1 MAQIKVMISG
11 FYKGGAWTDK
21 DTRNVFDPRKD
32 EGKVFT
38 FSGVEKFESIMESI
52 AKNHLVAFDTATAIQ
67 FEKIAR
73 DLPVVAPQIV
83 SVRGKLM
90 QLEITFDRPVYPIP
104 GKQVH
109 VPTKEGNVSVD
120 VKDAYMEGHA
130 TAVFAVN
137 ATGPIKLD
145 AGSFIDD
152 EQRLSEKYPVTAA
165 SSKKEDVKE
174 TKEAKETKEDAPE
187 VKEDKEVVAP
197 KKAPAKR
204 SRKKTEDA
212 E

>member
-1 MAQIKVMISG
+1 MSQIKVMISG

-32 EGKVFT
+32 AGKVFT
-38 FSGVEKFESIMESI
+38 FSGNEKFESIMESI
-52 AKNHLVAFDTATAIQ
+52 SKNHLVAFDTATAIQ
-67 FEKIAR
+67 FEKVAR
-73 DLPVVAPQIV
+73 DLPVVTPQV
-83 SVRGKLM
+83 VAVRGKLM

-109 VPTKEGNVSVD
+109 VPTKEGVVSVD

-130 TAVFAVN
+130 TAVFTIDAI
-137 ATGPIKLD
+137 GPIKID
-145 AGSFIDD
+145 AGAFIDD
-152 EQRLSEKYPVTAA
+152 EKRLSEEYPVATPAT
-165 SSKKEDVKE
+165 KKEEVKE
-174 TKEAKETKEDAPE
+174 VSPE
-187 VKEDKEVVAP
+187 VKEVEVVAP
-197 KKAPAKR
+197 KKTPAKK